1 MKTRKEKEMENKV
14 WHSFGEK
21 PNKSGS
27 YIVYTKSQSIT
38 TIDYSAKY
46 QEWNCDD
53 ETDKDV
59 IRRSNMTNRVIAW
72 AYCEDIVPSPLLPY
86 NAARRDADDA

>member
-1 MKTRKEKEMENKV
+1 MESKV
-14 WHSFGEK
+14 WHSSGEK
-21 PNKSGS
+21 PKKSGS
-27 YIVYTKSQSIT
+27 YVVYTKSNNVA

-53 ETDKDV
+53 GTDQDV
-59 IRRSNMTNRVIAW
+59 IRRNAMNSRVIAW

-86 NAARRDADDA
+86 NAARRDSDDA